1 MLSLRLYPITVL
13 PFVSEFWWIPAPR
26 ATSLSTPQLPLCFR
40 KHTNARRDRLSRAVP
55 IRGYHPDGPKEK
67 VEDVTFA
74 HLRLQ
79 DRQWRQEPFIEADL
93 GHLDA
98 IIGLRWLQR
107 YKALPDCAASKIIWR
122 KGDLPPR
129 APRNTDIIIDPRNLG
144 GQIRPDH
151 QVDADRRDALIARDQ
166 RRRRE
171 HPTERVGI
179 AAIRLANPPRIRRTK
194 EPSTFSTD
202 QAASYCKMHVAL
214 NVLNADVRYDSEYDS
229 GYESN
234 DLALPP
240 KQRIDTAGFALDAY
254 NISVPLMR
262 LWVRRARQGRCAVG
276 TVSLEEI
283 DREIDHHLQRRFDK
297 TLPLPE
303 DESDAVRELIEAKL
317 PAYLSDYADV
327 CSKVRSDELPPPRE
341 SDHKIKLTNGKPL
354 TSSPIYHMSLEH
366 LQLMKDYLQENL
378 AKGFISKSLSPYASP
393 VLFAKK
399 PGGGW
404 RFCVDFRK
412 LNARTEIDPYPLP
425 LIEEVLDKLQGATIF
440 TKVDVRQA
448 FNRIRMHADSISLTA
463 FRTRYG
469 VYQYN
474 VLPFGLC
481 NGPATFQRYINEVL
495 FDLLDECCTAYVD
508 DILIYS
514 KDAAE
519 HQKHVRQVFS
529 RLRAAGLQVDIK
541 KSEFSVTRT
550 KFLGFIISTHGL
562 AVDPDKIEAIVH
574 WQEPTTIKGIQSFL
588 GFCNFYRRFIHEY
601 GRIALP
607 LIQLTK
613 KGLAWSWTDAHQEA
627 FERLKQALI
636 AAPVL
641 VHFNPRL
648 ETILETDASGGV
660 AAGVLSQKSE
670 ADGFF
675 HPVAFYSKTLSA
687 TEMRYDIHDKEMLA
701 IVLALKRW
709 KADLVSLRTPFLIIT
724 DHKALEY
731 FSEKTGP

>member
-1 MLSLRLYPITVL
+1 M
-13 PFVSEFWWIPAPR
+13 
-26 ATSLSTPQLPLCFR
+26 
-40 KHTNARRDRLSRAVP
+40 
-55 IRGYHPDGPKEK
+55 
-67 VEDVTFA
+67 
-74 HLRLQ
+74 
-79 DRQWRQEPFIEADL
+79 
-93 GHLDA
+93 
-98 IIGLRWLQR
+98 
-107 YKALPDCAASKIIWR
+107 
-122 KGDLPPR
+122 
-129 APRNTDIIIDPRNLG
+129 
-144 GQIRPDH
+144 
-151 QVDADRRDALIARDQ
+151 
-166 RRRRE
+166 
-171 HPTERVGI
+171 
-179 AAIRLANPPRIRRTK
+179 
-194 EPSTFSTD
+194 
-202 QAASYCKMHVAL
+202 
-214 NVLNADVRYDSEYDS
+214 
-229 GYESN
+229 
-234 DLALPP
+234 
-240 KQRIDTAGFALDAY
+240 
-254 NISVPLMR
+254 
-262 LWVRRARQGRCAVG
+262 
-276 TVSLEEI
+276 
-283 DREIDHHLQRRFDK
+283 
-297 TLPLPE
+297 
-303 DESDAVRELIEAKL
+303 
-317 PAYLSDYADV
+317 
-327 CSKVRSDELPPPRE
+327 
-341 SDHKIKLTNGKPL
+341 
-354 TSSPIYHMSLEH
+354 
-366 LQLMKDYLQENL
+366 
-378 AKGFISKSLSPYASP
+378 
-393 VLFAKK
+393 
-399 PGGGW
+399 
-404 RFCVDFRK
+404 
-412 LNARTEIDPYPLP
+412 
-425 LIEEVLDKLQGATIF
+425 
-440 TKVDVRQA
+440 RQA

-562 AVDPDKIEAIVH
+562 AVDPDKIEAIVQ

-709 KADLVSLRTPFLIIT
+709 KADLVSLRTPVPYYHGSQSPRVLQ
-724 DHKALEY
+724 
-731 FSEKTGP
+731 